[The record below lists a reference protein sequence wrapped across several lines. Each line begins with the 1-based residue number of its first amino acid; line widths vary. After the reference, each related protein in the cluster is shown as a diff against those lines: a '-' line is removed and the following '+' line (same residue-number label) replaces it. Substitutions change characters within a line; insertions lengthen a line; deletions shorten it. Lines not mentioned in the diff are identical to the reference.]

1 MKPRFL
7 LDENLSPSIVLE
19 VRRHNLA
26 IDIVHVGDSDAPPL
40 NTRDPDI
47 LVFCERGQR
56 ILVTKN
62 RKSMPGHL
70 TDHIQAGRTFCGMLS
85 VKRGREGDIGGIVES
100 LILVWELQEAEE
112 YVGVRDW
119 IPF

>member
-1 MKPRFL
+1 
-7 LDENLSPSIVLE
+7 
-19 VRRHNLA
+19 
-26 IDIVHVGDSDAPPL
+26 
-40 NTRDPDI
+40 
-47 LVFCERGQR
+47 
-56 ILVTKN
+56 
-62 RKSMPGHL
+62 
-70 TDHIQAGRTFCGMLS
+70 MLS